1 MGAASEPPRP
11 SERHRGSRDLRACST
26 VDVMVQMDTGGEER
40 RVRLRRLDDCLT
52 ILEQAH
58 ELDLTTVTAGMVEVL
73 SERVPTI
80 REGMVIA
87 DAIEEVLRQQEPYM
101 IQVRPEV
108 TRRVRRRRDPFD
120 VRLLLQ
126 RR

>member
-1 MGAASEPPRP
+1 MISPE
-11 SERHRGSRDLRACST
+11 SD
-26 VDVMVQMDTGGEER
+26 ER
-40 RVRLRRLDDCLT
+40 RQRLRRLDDCLEL
-52 ILEQAH
+52 LEQAH
-58 ELDLTTVTAGMVEVL
+58 ELDMTKVTDRIADAVAD
-73 SERVPTI
+73 RVPTI
-80 REGMVIA
+80 HPGMLIA

-101 IQVRPEV
+101 VQLRPEV

>member
-1 MGAASEPPRP
+1 MKYRVPA
-11 SERHRGSRDLRACST
+11 
-26 VDVMVQMDTGGEER
+26 MVQLDTGGEER
-40 RVRLRRLDDCLT
+40 RVRLRRLDDCLN

-58 ELDLTTVTAGMVEVL
+58 ELDMTLVTASMADAL

-120 VRLLLQ
+120 VRLLLN

>member
-1 MGAASEPPRP
+1 MELSVVSP
-11 SERHRGSRDLRACST
+11 
-26 VDVMVQMDTGGEER
+26 
-40 RVRLRRLDDCLT
+40 T
-52 ILEQAH
+52 IAEA
-58 ELDLTTVTAGMVEVL
+58 L

-80 REGMVIA
+80 QPGMLIA

-101 IQVRPEV
+101 IQMKPEAS
-108 TRRVRRRRDPFD
+108 RRIRRRRDPFD

>member
-1 MGAASEPPRP
+1 
-11 SERHRGSRDLRACST
+11 
-26 VDVMVQMDTGGEER
+26 MVQLDTGGEER
-40 RVRLRRLDDCLT
+40 RVRLRRLDDCLN

-58 ELDLTTVTAGMVEVL
+58 ELNMTLVTEGMADAL

-120 VRLLLQ
+120 VRLLLN

>member
-1 MGAASEPPRP
+1 
-11 SERHRGSRDLRACST
+11 
-26 VDVMVQMDTGGEER
+26 MVQLDTGGEER

-58 ELDLTTVTAGMVEVL
+58 ELDQTIVTAAMADAL

-120 VRLLLQ
+120 VRLLLN